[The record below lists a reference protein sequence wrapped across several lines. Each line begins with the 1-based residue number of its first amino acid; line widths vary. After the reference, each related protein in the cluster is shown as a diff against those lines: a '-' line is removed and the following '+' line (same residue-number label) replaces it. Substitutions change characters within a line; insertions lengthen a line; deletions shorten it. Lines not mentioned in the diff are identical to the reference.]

1 MCKDEQFTISS
12 LSYELSC
19 ATRMPD
25 VLSDVCTESSGG
37 LSLSPFT
44 WILCLSLNAV
54 SSCSFAVSVSF
65 SLLIRPE
72 IW

>member
-1 MCKDEQFTISS
+1 MLF
-12 LSYELSC
+12 YELSC
-19 ATRMPD
+19 ATSTPE

-37 LSLSPFT
+37 LSFSPFT

-54 SSCSFAVSVSF
+54 SSCSLAVNVSF
-65 SLLIRPE
+65 NLLIRPE